1 MTTRQTGFTLIE
13 IMVVMVVLSFGLVAV
28 VAAAAQAAR
37 STTAVQEL
45 EILRQ
50 AAEDVLAVEILKPE
64 LGSGSSQGQAGRVGW
79 TLNISDDPD
88 FETLKE
94 ITVTT
99 RLLDRP
105 NGRTF
110 QLVTQQ
116 AQLKSSEADSQ

>member
-1 MTTRQTGFTLIE
+1 MTNRQTGFTLIE
-13 IMVVMVVLSFGLVAV
+13 IMVVMVVLSFGWVAV

-116 AQLKSSEADSQ
+116 AQLRSSEADSQ

>member
-1 MTTRQTGFTLIE
+1 MTNRQTGFTLIE

-64 LGSGSSQGQAGRVGW
+64 LGSRSSQGQAGRVGW

-99 RLLDRP
+99 HLLDRP
-105 NGRTF
+105 NGRKF

>member
-1 MTTRQTGFTLIE
+1 MTNRQTGFTLIE

-50 AAEDVLAVEILKPE
+50 AAEDVLAVEALKPE

-105 NGRTF
+105 NGRKF

-116 AQLKSSEADSQ
+116 AQLRSSEADSQ